1 MLLELLEQKSN
12 FTSSEIQIADY
23 ILKNPYD
30 ISDLTVQML
39 ADVTFTS
46 KSSIYRLHKKLGVD
60 SFEKFKRRISQEL
73 IEKSRL
79 TDLLKD
85 EPFSKNSSISDV
97 INILPS
103 FYDSAV
109 NNTRISL
116 DKALLLRLV
125 RKLKEAEKI
134 DIYGS
139 GITYSC
145 ALGAMFRFQAIGLNC
160 TAQSAMNEHYIVY
173 NKKKNI
179 VAILLSFTGGNPAV
193 MRIASFLKKQGIYII
208 GIGGAI
214 GDLKSLCNAYIEI
227 YQKELIMN
235 MEIIT
240 PYVSMTYIFDVLFA
254 ALMVSD
260 FEKNLKVSLD
270 VLHIA
275 DYPARY
281 KKFNKE

>member
-1 MLLELLEQKSN
+1 MLIELLEQKED

-23 ILKNPYD
+23 ILKNPFD
-30 ISDLTVQML
+30 ISELTIQKL
-39 ADVTFTS
+39 ADATFTS
-46 KSSIYRLHKKLGVD
+46 KSSIYRLCKKLGVD
-60 SFEKFKRRISQEL
+60 SFERFKQKIGQEL
-73 IEKSRL
+73 IEKNRL
-79 TDLLKD
+79 ADLLED
-85 EPFSKNSSISDV
+85 EPFSKSSTISDV

-116 DKALLLRLV
+116 DKALISKLV
-125 RKLKEAEKI
+125 RKIKGAEKI

-145 ALGAMFRFQAIGLNC
+145 ALAAMFRFQAIGLNC
-160 TAQSAMNEHYIVY
+160 TAQSSMNEHYIVY
-173 NKKKNI
+173 NKKKDM
-179 VAILLSFTGGNPAV
+179 VAILLSFTGGNPAI
-193 MRIASFLKKQGIYII
+193 MRIARFLKKQGIYII

-214 GDLKSLCNAYIEI
+214 GELKTLCNAYIEI

-260 FEKNLKVSLD
+260 FEKNLNVSLD
-270 VLHIA
+270 VLHQA
-275 DYPARY
+275 DYPSRY
-281 KKFNKE
+281 KKFNKK

>member
-1 MLLELLEQKSN
+1 
-12 FTSSEIQIADY
+12 
-23 ILKNPYD
+23 
-30 ISDLTVQML
+30 
-39 ADVTFTS
+39 
-46 KSSIYRLHKKLGVD
+46 
-60 SFEKFKRRISQEL
+60 
-73 IEKSRL
+73 
-79 TDLLKD
+79 
-85 EPFSKNSSISDV
+85 
-97 INILPS
+97 
-103 FYDSAV
+103 
-109 NNTRISL
+109 
-116 DKALLLRLV
+116 
-125 RKLKEAEKI
+125 
-134 DIYGS
+134 
-139 GITYSC
+139 
-145 ALGAMFRFQAIGLNC
+145 
-160 TAQSAMNEHYIVY
+160 
-173 NKKKNI
+173 
-179 VAILLSFTGGNPAV
+179 

-275 DYPARY
+275 DYPSRY